1 MTLDEWKAMRT
12 ADVQFELERRSNAA
26 VSDYTLRKGFRRA
39 LQILN
44 KGNGASNTEK
54 TELATWNTTFAVLD
68 PIEVAAQAAKDRINA
83 ADRQSRPIRM
93 WTLLSFNGECSPPP
107 VEVSPCSVT
116 GPLHPR
122 RLRVASVHL

>member
-1 MTLDEWKAMRT
+1 MTLDEWKAIRV
-12 ADVQFELERRSNAA
+12 ADVQTELERRSNAA

-54 TELATWNTTFAVLD
+54 AELAQWNTTFAVLD

-83 ADRQSRPIRM
+83 TTSVPTDPNVDA
-93 WTLLSFNGECSPPP
+93 SF
-107 VEVSPCSVT
+107 
-116 GPLHPR
+116 LQW
-122 RLRVASVHL
+122 